1 MQMPCMRYNETFAK
15 FASDLKARKKFG
27 KQIIVAIMRKMIH
40 AIFGVLKNN
49 SKFNEKLLFKHA

>member
-1 MQMPCMRYNETFAK
+1 LRARE
-15 FASDLKARKKFG
+15 KAG

-49 SKFNEKLLFKHA
+49 SKFSEKMLFKHA

>member
-1 MQMPCMRYNETFAK
+1 LRARE
-15 FASDLKARKKFG
+15 KAG

-49 SKFNEKLLFKHA
+49 SKFNEKMLFKHD